1 MFALRFIG
9 PFMRNIVLFSCLFLL
24 LSFAMHGMAQS
35 NDVPLFVNDGEKT
48 IYYVCRDSTM
58 QSGSASDALQNVP
71 GVKVDPE
78 GNVTLR
84 GVNSVEIWIDN
95 RPSHFDEESQKNY
108 LQLTKAAT
116 LERIEVMTNP
126 SARYTSATETGIINI
141 ITAGKKQRTQ
151 SLSIGLQANTNPHVS
166 PRIAYTWSNEKVTF
180 SANLKGTYTHIRSE
194 SEGWN
199 CAMDSV
205 FSGSHHTLDTSQ
217 HTTFTES
224 AVENDFSINAMMKV
238 DYHINTHNELS
249 AYVALNPDWD
259 KKRTSH
265 HYQRTEYINSPGLY
279 DYAIDEDNYGPTL
292 FGSAGVFYQH
302 LFAKEG
308 HTLSANFD
316 VNFDHGECYRPSR
329 RTYVE
334 QFWLN
339 RDIQRMDN
347 FTDVGYEAKVEYNLP
362 LTKSTDLYIGANDI
376 YKPDNNIASYDT
388 LNFSTGE
395 YVLDELRDENRRFN
409 NNKAEGI
416 VILQQRFG
424 NFTLR
429 PGITYELTRIK
440 ATFLQE
446 PQFNTTQFFSNWRP
460 SLHLSYRTKSM
471 HNISL
476 SYTRKSTYAYVRN
489 FTNYIIYEEDNI
501 STGNTDL
508 KPTLTDV
515 VEGCWAK
522 YWDKF
527 GSVSVKGYYK
537 HSKDAINTVT
547 EAIYSDIFGRVVT
560 LNRPFNVGRYTETGG
575 EFNITYRPNAML
587 NIRLDGNL
595 YGSLLKT
602 EYQGQ
607 WEESNMFCYNFRLN
621 VWAKFWNR
629 LEIVATGYYN
639 SPTQTLYTLAQTA
652 YGIDLG
658 VKADFFK
665 NRLSIMLTAN
675 DIFNWNKEDSNVFS
689 PTYSSYSTRKTN
701 SRYISL
707 EIAYKIL

>member
-1 MFALRFIG
+1 
-9 PFMRNIVLFSCLFLL
+9 MRNIVLFSCLFLL

-194 SEGWN
+194 AEGWS
-199 CAMDSV
+199 CALDSV

-292 FGSAGVFYQH
+292 FGSAGVFFQH

-347 FTDVGYEAKVEYNLP
+347 FTDVGYEAKVEYNP
-362 LTKSTDLYIGANDI
+362 
-376 YKPDNNIASYDT
+376 P
-388 LNFSTGE
+388 
-395 YVLDELRDENRRFN
+395 
-409 NNKAEGI
+409 
-416 VILQQRFG
+416 
-424 NFTLR
+424 
-429 PGITYELTRIK
+429 
-440 ATFLQE
+440 
-446 PQFNTTQFFSNWRP
+446 
-460 SLHLSYRTKSM
+460 
-471 HNISL
+471 
-476 SYTRKSTYAYVRN
+476 
-489 FTNYIIYEEDNI
+489 
-501 STGNTDL
+501 
-508 KPTLTDV
+508 
-515 VEGCWAK
+515 
-522 YWDKF
+522 
-527 GSVSVKGYYK
+527 
-537 HSKDAINTVT
+537 
-547 EAIYSDIFGRVVT
+547 
-560 LNRPFNVGRYTETGG
+560 
-575 EFNITYRPNAML
+575 
-587 NIRLDGNL
+587 
-595 YGSLLKT
+595 
-602 EYQGQ
+602 
-607 WEESNMFCYNFRLN
+607 
-621 VWAKFWNR
+621 
-629 LEIVATGYYN
+629 
-639 SPTQTLYTLAQTA
+639 
-652 YGIDLG
+652 
-658 VKADFFK
+658 
-665 NRLSIMLTAN
+665 
-675 DIFNWNKEDSNVFS
+675 
-689 PTYSSYSTRKTN
+689 
-701 SRYISL
+701 
-707 EIAYKIL
+707 